1 MSIREQ
7 IAILVEHVECGNF
20 IDAIDTFY
28 ADDAESFDT
37 GGIQT
42 AGKAALLQKE
52 LAFLTTVAE
61 WHKHQALDVL
71 VDDTLAAIH
80 WHFELTRRSGERV
93 TLEEIA
99 LQRWSG
105 AGTDARIVHEK
116 YFPYAMVPLSS

>member
-37 GGIQT
+37 GGIRT
-42 AGKAALLQKE
+42 AGKTALLEKE
-52 LAFLTTVAE
+52 RVFLTTVAE
-61 WHKHQALDVL
+61 WHTHQALDVV
-71 VDDTLAAIH
+71 VDDTMAAIH
-80 WHFELTRRSGERV
+80 WHFELTRHSGERV

-99 LQRWSG
+99 LQRWHGS
-105 AGTDARIVHEK
+105 GTDARIVHEK
-116 YFPYAMVPLSS
+116 YFPYSTAPLSS